1 MGKTVFGLLSEIYN
15 GNFDKLPEKI
25 KINGKIFIKSSIYN
39 DYKKVDSD
47 GSPSE
52 WLVEYLSNEYDNIVD
67 WLKLPVEEVEEG
79 KWKPKKGEEYWYAYD
94 CGTFITKAIWDNSKL
109 DNYRYFLN
117 ICFKTVEEAEQYK
130 EKIQTEIEL
139 RKLAEKL
146 NNGEKIDWEDTEKEK
161 YYLYYDSEDEE
172 VYTDYIYMGKFPKQI
187 YVDEAKDGL
196 KSIKKQ
202 VEDLKEEIEE
212 QETYL

>member
-25 KINGKIFIKSSIYN
+25 KIDGKIFIKCNIYS
-39 DYKKVDSD
+39 DYKKVDGN
-47 GSPSE
+47 GSSSE
-52 WLVEYLSNEYDNIVD
+52 WLGEYLSNEYDNIVD

-172 VYTDYIYMGKFPKQI
+172 VYTDYIYMDKFPQQIYCLRREFKDKALKQI
-187 YVDEAKDGL
+187 GKEKIINY
-196 KSIKKQ
+196 
-202 VEDLKEEIEE
+202 LKEE
-212 QETYL
+212 